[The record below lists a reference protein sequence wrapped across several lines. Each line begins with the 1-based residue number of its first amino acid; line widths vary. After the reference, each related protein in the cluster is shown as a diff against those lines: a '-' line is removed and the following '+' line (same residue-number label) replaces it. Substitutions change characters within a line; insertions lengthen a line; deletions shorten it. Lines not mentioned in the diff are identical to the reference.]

1 VHKSDNLLSVQYP
14 LFFVALLAA
23 YLVLMSSTPFHLTGK
38 TVLVTGASSGIG
50 RQMCISA
57 AAFGARVILTGRNQE
72 RLHETLQLLDG
83 AGHACFAAD
92 LTQQTERDELI
103 RQLPALDGFVHCA
116 GIVKA
121 LPARFIDP
129 SKMTELEVNFEAPAL
144 FTAGLLRQKKI
155 NRGASLIYLSSIS
168 GQHPPKGGA
177 MYGASKAALES
188 YVKALARETASQQ
201 IRANCI
207 SPGMVKTPLYDQVE
221 EEYSKPELDK
231 HMARYPLG
239 VGYPDDVANAAVY
252 LLSPASRWVT
262 GINIIL
268 DGGFLLGD

>member
-1 VHKSDNLLSVQYP
+1 
-14 LFFVALLAA
+14 
-23 YLVLMSSTPFHLTGK
+23 MSSSPFQLTGK
-38 TVLVTGASSGIG
+38 TILVTGASSGIG
-50 RQMCISA
+50 RQVCISA
-57 AAFGARVILTGRNQE
+57 AAFGARVMLSGRNE
-72 RLHETLQLLDG
+72 ARLHETLQQLDG
-83 AGHACFAAD
+83 TNHQLFAAD
-92 LTQQTERDELI
+92 LTQADDRDTLI
-103 RQLPALDGFVHCA
+103 KQLPALDGFVHSA

-121 LPARFIDP
+121 FPTRFIDQ
-129 SKMTELEVNFEAPAL
+129 SKLTEMEVNFEAPAL
-144 FTAGLLRQKKI
+144 LTAGLMRQKKL
-155 NRGASLIYLSSIS
+155 NRGASLVYLSSIS

-188 YVKALARETASQQ
+188 YVKVLARETAAQQ

-239 VGYPDDVANAAVY
+239 VGYPEDVANAAIY

>member
-1 VHKSDNLLSVQYP
+1 M
-14 LFFVALLAA
+14 F
-23 YLVLMSSTPFHLTGK
+23 MSSTPFHLTGK

-50 RQMCISA
+50 RQVCISA
-57 AAFGARVILTGRNQE
+57 AAFGARVVLTGRHEE
-72 RLHETLQLLDG
+72 RLRETLDQLSG
-83 AGHACFAAD
+83 EGHELFTAD
-92 LTQQTERDELI
+92 LTQPAQRDELI
-103 RQLPALDGFVHCA
+103 KQLPALDGFVHCA

-121 LPARFIDP
+121 LPVRFIDP
-129 SKMTELEVNFEAPAL
+129 TKMTELEVNFEAPAL
-144 FTAGLLRQKKI
+144 FTAGLLRQKKL

-177 MYGASKAALES
+177 LYGASKAALES
-188 YVKALARETASQQ
+188 YVKVLARETAPQQ

-239 VGYPDDVANAAVY
+239 VGYPEDVANAAIY

-268 DGGFLLGD
+268 DGGFLLGE